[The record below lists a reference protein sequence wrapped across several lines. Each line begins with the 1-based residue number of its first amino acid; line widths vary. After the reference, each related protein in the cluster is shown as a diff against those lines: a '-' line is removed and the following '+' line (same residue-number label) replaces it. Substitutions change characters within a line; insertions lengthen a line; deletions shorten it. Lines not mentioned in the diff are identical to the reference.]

1 MKLRILTLAV
11 AALLVG
17 CGAKKQKKE
26 EKAPVTTEVQAQK
39 QQETVTLEIAGTD
52 QMQFDKAELKVK
64 AGQKVTLVFKH
75 AGTMPKDAMGHNW
88 VLLKQ
93 GTDIPAFAEKAM
105 AAKDT
110 DYIPESDAVIA
121 HTKLIGG
128 GETDTITF
136 DAPEKGTY
144 DFICS
149 FPGHYAM
156 MKGQFI
162 VE

>member
-17 CGAKKQKKE
+17 CGAKKQKKDAE
-26 EKAPVTTEVQAQK
+26 NPVATEVQAQK
-39 QQETVTLEIAGTD
+39 AEEVVTLEISGTD

-64 AGQKVTLVFKH
+64 AGQKVTLTFKH
-75 AGTMPKDAMGHNW
+75 AGNMPKDAMGHNW

-105 AAKDT
+105 GAKDT
-110 DYIPESDAVIA
+110 DYIPESDAIIA

-144 DFICS
+144 DYICS
-149 FPGHYAM
+149 FPGHYGI
-156 MKGQFI
+156 MKGKFI